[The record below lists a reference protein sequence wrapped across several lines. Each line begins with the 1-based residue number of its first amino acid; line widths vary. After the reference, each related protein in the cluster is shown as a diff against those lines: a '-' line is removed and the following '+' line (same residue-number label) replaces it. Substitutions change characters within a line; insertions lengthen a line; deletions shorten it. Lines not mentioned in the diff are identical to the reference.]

1 MTINERIKWYRKDLG
16 LSQQYIAK
24 KLHISQGAVSQWE
37 KGITKPPA
45 EHLPILAD
53 IFGISV
59 DELLGRD
66 PQPVQKTNVVDK
78 ALIEALT
85 ALPPS
90 QLQRV
95 KDFVA
100 GMKASSED

>member
-1 MTINERIKWYRKDLG
+1 MTINERIRWYRKELG

-24 KLHISQGAVSQWE
+24 KLHLSQGAISQWE
-37 KGITKPPA
+37 SGITKPPA
-45 EHLPILAD
+45 EQLPALAD
-53 IFGISV
+53 LFGISV

-66 PQPVQKTNVVDK
+66 SQPVQKTNVVDK

-100 GMKASSED
+100 GMKANEEV

>member
-1 MTINERIKWYRKDLG
+1 MTINERIKWYRKELG

-24 KLHISQGAVSQWE
+24 KLHLSQGAISQWE
-37 KGITKPPA
+37 SGITKPPA
-45 EHLPILAD
+45 EQLPALAD
-53 IFGISV
+53 LFGISV

-66 PQPVQKTNVVDK
+66 SQPVQKTNVVDK

-100 GMKASSED
+100 GMKANEEV